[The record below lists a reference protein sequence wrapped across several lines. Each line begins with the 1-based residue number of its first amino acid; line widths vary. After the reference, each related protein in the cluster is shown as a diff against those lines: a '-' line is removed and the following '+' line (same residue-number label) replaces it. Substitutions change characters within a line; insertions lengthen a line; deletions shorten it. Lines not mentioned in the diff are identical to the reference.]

1 MYCVPAAWR
10 RVGCGGLPFC
20 NSQIRIVKST
30 RFVEIIQS
38 AILRGLL
45 FSGNKPHNP
54 DCDWYIGIF
63 KNKRTYDDVNK
74 IKNPKCLDFSI
85 SVR

>member
-10 RVGCGGLPFC
+10 GVGLPFC
-20 NSQIRIVKST
+20 NPQIRIVKST

-38 AILRGLL
+38 TILRDLL
-45 FSGNKPHNP
+45 FSGNKPQNP

-63 KNKRTYDDVNK
+63 ENKRRTYDDINK